1 MSTIKNIGKLI
12 RNNIILI
19 SASLALAVSIA
30 MLVYINELPPIIEV
44 LAMETFFVSFYI
56 VISELMAEFTLK
68 RKPSG
73 AI

>member
-12 RNNIILI
+12 WNNIILI

-30 MLVYINELPPIIEV
+30 MGVYLNELPPIIGA
-44 LAMETFFVSFYI
+44 LAIETFFVSFYI
-56 VISELMAEFTLK
+56 VISELVAESTLK
-68 RKPSG
+68 LKPSG

>member
-30 MLVYINELPPIIEV
+30 MLVYINELPPIIRD
-44 LAMETFFVSFYI
+44 LTNIAFFVSLYI
-56 VISELMAEFTLK
+56 IIGELVEESTFK
-68 RKPSG
+68 PKPSG

>member
-19 SASLALAVSIA
+19 SASLALVASMA
-30 MLVYINELPPIIEV
+30 LGVYLNELPPIIRA
-44 LAMETFFVSFYI
+44 LAIAAFFVSLYI
-56 VISELMAEFTLK
+56 IIGELVAESTLK
-68 RKPSG
+68 LKPSG

>member
-30 MLVYINELPPIIEV
+30 MLVYINELPPIIRD
-44 LAMETFFVSFYI
+44 LTNIAFFVSSYI
-56 VISELMAEFTLK
+56 IIAVLVF
-68 RKPSG
+68 RN
-73 AI
+73 

>member
-19 SASLALAVSIA
+19 SASLALVASMALGVC
-30 MLVYINELPPIIEV
+30 LNELPPIIRA
-44 LAMETFFVSFYI
+44 LAIAAFFVSLYI
-56 VISELMAEFTLK
+56 IIGELVAESTLK
-68 RKPSG
+68 PKPSG

>member
-19 SASLALAVSIA
+19 SASLALVASMA
-30 MLVYINELPPIIEV
+30 LGVYLNELPPIIGA
-44 LAMETFFVSFYI
+44 LAIAAFFVSLYI
-56 VISELMAEFTLK
+56 IIGELVAESTFK
-68 RKPSG
+68 PKPSG

>member
-19 SASLALAVSIA
+19 SASLALVASMA
-30 MLVYINELPPIIEV
+30 LGVYLNELPPIIRA
-44 LAMETFFVSFYI
+44 LAIAAFFVSLYI
-56 VISELMAEFTLK
+56 VIGELVAKSTFK
-68 RKPSG
+68 PKPSG